1 LERDLGLLEAGD
13 QTEVGEKGLTLS
25 GGQKARITLARALY
39 SQASILLLD
48 DILAAL
54 DVHTS
59 KWIVEEAL
67 SGDLIAG
74 RTIILVTHNIALTAP
89 VARRVSVLGKSGHI
103 VSVGTVE
110 EVLQSNSRLRALAEK
125 EKQEEAKELAKEDE
139 AKAEGDVDDKA
150 ETKNKT
156 GKLVVAEEVAIGRVA
171 WKSMKLYIL
180 SFGGAFIWA
189 TFFGLEI
196 SVMLVNIYQK
206 WIMGYWSDQYET
218 HSPSEV
224 NAFKFIM
231 LYAIGS
237 VLEQVL
243 DSLADVFYILRSV
256 VASRIVNEKLM
267 RSIFSS
273 SFRCFVIHI
282 YVGYRS

>member
-1 LERDLGLLEAGD
+1 MD
-13 QTEVGEKGLTLS
+13 
-25 GGQKARITLARALY
+25 
-39 SQASILLLD
+39 
-48 DILAAL
+48 
-54 DVHTS
+54 
-59 KWIVEEAL
+59 EAL

-89 VARRVSVLGKSGHI
+89 VAHRVVVLGKSGHI

-110 EVLQSNSRLRALAEK
+110 EVLESNSRLRALAEK
-125 EKQEEAKELAKEDE
+125 EKQEEVKELAKEDE

-180 SFGGAFIWA
+180 SFGGPFIWA

-224 NAFKFIM
+224 NAFK
-231 LYAIGS
+231 
-237 VLEQVL
+237 
-243 DSLADVFYILRSV
+243 
-256 VASRIVNEKLM
+256 
-267 RSIFSS
+267 
-273 SFRCFVIHI
+273 
-282 YVGYRS
+282 